1 MGRIYHFK
9 LGENRDSMILKSTF
23 VAKVAISDSD
33 EETNQWYFDQGLGE
47 YLIGI
52 FEPTNIFIFSY
63 LVNVIHLEY
72 L

>member
-1 MGRIYHFK
+1 
-9 LGENRDSMILKSTF
+9 MILKSTF

-33 EETNQWYFDQGLGE
+33 EETNQWYFDQDLGE